1 MERLIKI
8 QCKNNNVEKNYPMG
22 ITLREILE
30 DMKVPE
36 TNSKFV
42 AAKVNNKMEDLHY
55 EFYKPKK
62 IEFVDISNSSG
73 MRVYVR
79 SLIMVFYKAAQK
91 LFPGVSLRVEHPI
104 SKGYYCKLNNIDH
117 TFTDEDI
124 ALIKSKMQEIIER
137 DIPFIK
143 VEDES
148 EKIIQMFK
156 EKDRKDVVE
165 LLESLGQNYS
175 EYYSLGQTVDYYNG
189 VLVPSTG
196 YLSAFNIICYKD
208 GVLLQIP
215 KKQKP
220 TELDD
225 FIEQDKMFEVFKEYI
240 EWSQITKLQ
249 NVGDLN
255 RFFKKDKDQ
264 RGEKTGMLIKVS
276 EAMHEKRISQMSDAI
291 YSHRDKV
298 RVVLISGPSS
308 SGKTTLSKRLSV
320 QLMANGLMP
329 VTLSLDNYFV
339 EREENP
345 RDENGDYDYESLYAL
360 DIKLFNTQLQQLLD
374 GEEVVIPTY
383 DFITGKK
390 KYSSKNTMKI
400 TDKNILILEGIHALN
415 PELTPSVE
423 GFKKFKIYV
432 SALTTISL
440 DNHNWVPTTDTRLL
454 RRIIRDYRFRGY
466 SAQQTISRWDSVRRG
481 EDKWIFPYQENADIM
496 FNSALLF
503 ELSVLKSKAEPILDE
518 VPKNCPEYSEAHR
531 LLKFLRYLTPI
542 REREIPQTSLLKEFL
557 GGSGFKY

>member
-1 MERLIKI
+1 MEKQIKI
-8 QCKNNNVEKNYPMG
+8 CCKNNDTEKHYPMG

-30 DMKVPE
+30 DMKIPE
-36 TNSKFV
+36 TKSRFV

-55 EFYKPKK
+55 ELYRPKK

-104 SKGYYCKLNNIDH
+104 SKGYYCRLNNIER

-124 ALIKSKMQEIIER
+124 ALIKSEMEEIIAA
-137 DIPFIK
+137 DVPFIK

-156 EKDRKDVVE
+156 DKGRSDVVD
-165 LLESLGQNYS
+165 LLELLGQNYS
-175 EYYSLGQTVDYYNG
+175 EYYRLGQTVDFYNG

-196 YLSAFNIICYKD
+196 YLSVFNLIRYKD

-215 KKQKP
+215 KKQNPAK
-220 TELDD
+220 LDEY
-225 FIEQDKMFEVFKEYI
+225 IEQDKMFEVFKEYI
-240 EWSQITKLQ
+240 EWSTITGLQ

-255 RFFKKDKDQ
+255 RLFKKDKDE
-264 RGEKTGMLIKVS
+264 RGEKTGTLIKVS
-276 EAMHEKRISQMSDAI
+276 EAMHEKRISKMSDI
-291 YSHRDKV
+291 IHYQRDNV
-298 RVVLISGPSS
+298 RIVLISGPSS
-308 SGKTTLSKRLSV
+308 SGKTTLSKRLSI
-320 QLMANGLMP
+320 QLMATGLMP
-329 VTLSLDNYFV
+329 VILSLDNYFV
-339 EREENP
+339 EREQNP
-345 RDENGDYDYESLYAL
+345 RDEHGDYDYESLYAL
-360 DIKLFNTQLQQLLD
+360 DLDLFNDHLQKLLK

-390 KYSSKNTMKI
+390 KFSSKNTMKI
-400 TDKNILILEGIHALN
+400 TDRNILILEGIHALN
-415 PELTPSVE
+415 PELTKKIDDSI
-423 GFKKFKIYV
+423 KFKIYV

-518 VPKNCPEYSEAHR
+518 VPNNCPEYSEAHR

-557 GGSGFKY
+557 GGSGFRY